1 MLDRETQLEET
12 REGRGRA
19 LIPISVDTVRLM
31 LNTVWLN
38 TVWTPIISAVG
49 HPDIARI
56 FSDILGY
63 RIEASQVSAKLY
75 RDDKAIVGQYV
86 GPRIPKGSTTL
97 PEGAKIEWWLV

>member
-12 REGRGRA
+12 REGCGRA
-19 LIPISVDTVRLM
+19 PIPISVDTVRLM
-31 LNTVWLN
+31 LN

-63 RIEASQVSAKLY
+63 RVVESHLRIKLA

-97 PEGAKIEWWLV
+97 PEGATIEWWLV